1 MKKVHFQRR
10 GIASRYRKK
19 TAPMKKVWP
28 LRREYAAPLS
38 TRWKPKKRR
47 ELRPVPRRIRAPRT
61 ALSTHRYAVVRRAVR
76 VSTNRATSSLACPSR
91 GPTAALASQL
101 PQVRPHASSHKW
113 IGSQNTMCDVAWR
126 GRKNV
131 PPRYC
136 IVLLCRPNTH
146 HPAHTQKLIRLMFFV
161 MVAMRHRPSL
171 TYLPFLSLSRS
182 YPSETGTY
190 LSQPCIS
197 IPLRRVSFSPI
208 PTHPSQW

>member
-1 MKKVHFQRR
+1 
-10 GIASRYRKK
+10 
-19 TAPMKKVWP
+19 MKKVWP
-28 LRREYAAPLS
+28 LRRGSAAPLS

-101 PQVRPHASSHKW
+101 PQVRPQSSSQKW
-113 IGSQNTMCDVAWR
+113 IGSQNTTSDVAWR

-136 IVLLCRPNTH
+136 IVLWCHPSSH
-146 HPAHTQKLIRLMFFV
+146 HPAHTQKLIRPMFFV

-171 TYLPFLSLSRS
+171 TYPPSLSLSRS
-182 YPSETGTY
+182 CPSETGTC

-197 IPLRRVSFSPI
+197 IPLRRISFLQI
-208 PTHPSQW
+208 PTHPFQW